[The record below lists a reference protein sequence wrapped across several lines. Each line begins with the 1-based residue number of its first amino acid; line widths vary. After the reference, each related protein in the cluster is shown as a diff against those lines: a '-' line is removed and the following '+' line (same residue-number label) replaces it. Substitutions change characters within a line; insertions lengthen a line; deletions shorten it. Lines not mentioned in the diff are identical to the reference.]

1 MGYSAALLVRLIRTD
16 EGGINSLGFNQEKD
30 MKLSRY
36 VAAASLA
43 FAAVGTATVAHA
55 GGNVQ
60 FSVGAHVAP
69 GVAIGVTNAP
79 VYDPRPVYA
88 PYYVP
93 PAPVYYAPPPVVYV
107 PPAPVYY
114 GAYYGAPRVYYNNR
128 PHWNH
133 HNHHGHNGNHR
144 HHGHG
149 RHHNWK

>member
-1 MGYSAALLVRLIRTD
+1 
-16 EGGINSLGFNQEKD
+16 
-30 MKLSRY
+30 MKPSRY
-36 VAAASLA
+36 VAAALLA
-43 FAAVGTATVAHA
+43 LAAVGTATVANA

-79 VYDPRPVYA
+79 VYYPRQVYA

-114 GAYYGAPRVYYNNR
+114 GAYYGAPRVYYNR
-128 PHWNH
+128 PNW
-133 HNHHGHNGNHR
+133 NHHGHHR

-149 RHHNWK
+149 HNRNWK

>member
-1 MGYSAALLVRLIRTD
+1 
-16 EGGINSLGFNQEKD
+16 

-43 FAAVGTATVAHA
+43 LAAVGTATVAHA

-60 FSVGAHVAP
+60 FSVGAAVP

-79 VYDPRPVYA
+79 VYYPRAVYA

-93 PAPVYYAPPPVVYV
+93 PAPVYYAPPVVYV

-114 GAYYGAPRVYYNNR
+114 GTYYGSYYGAAPVYYNR
-128 PHWNH
+128 PYGN
-133 HNHHGHNGNHR
+133 HNHHGH
-144 HHGHG
+144 HGHNG
-149 RHHNWK
+149 HRNWK

>member
-1 MGYSAALLVRLIRTD
+1 
-16 EGGINSLGFNQEKD
+16 

-60 FSVGAHVAP
+60 FSVAAAVP
-69 GVAIGVTNAP
+69 GVALGVSNAP
-79 VYDPRPVYA
+79 VYYPRPVYA
-88 PYYVP
+88 QPYYAP
-93 PAPVYYAPPPVVYV
+93 PAPVYYVPPAPVVYV

-114 GAYYGAPRVYYNNR
+114 GTYYGAAPVYYNR

-133 HNHHGHNGNHR
+133 HR
-144 HHGHG
+144 HHGHH
-149 RHHNWK
+149 RHQRH

>member
-1 MGYSAALLVRLIRTD
+1 
-16 EGGINSLGFNQEKD
+16 
-30 MKLSRY
+30 MKFSRY

-43 FAAVGTATVAHA
+43 LAAVGTATVAHA

-60 FSVGAHVAP
+60 YSVAANVVP

-79 VYDPRPVYA
+79 VYYPRPVYA

-114 GAYYGAPRVYYNNR
+114 GTYYGAAPVYR
-128 PHWNH
+128 PYWNH
-133 HNHHGHNGNHR
+133 HNHGHNGHHR
-144 HHGHG
+144 
-149 RHHNWK
+149 NWK

>member
-1 MGYSAALLVRLIRTD
+1 
-16 EGGINSLGFNQEKD
+16 

-43 FAAVGTATVAHA
+43 LAAVGTATVAHA
-55 GGNVQ
+55 GGNVH

-79 VYDPRPVYA
+79 VYYPRPVYA

-93 PAPVYYAPPPVVYV
+93 PAPVYYALPPVVYV

-114 GAYYGAPRVYYNNR
+114 GTYYGTYYGAAPVYYNR
-128 PHWNH
+128 PHWNQH
-133 HNHHGHNGNHR
+133 THHGHHGHR
-144 HHGHG
+144 GHHGHQ
-149 RHHNWK
+149 RNWK